1 MNIIGCCLYF
11 NGKDSHSDFPS
22 LYKMAFEGESMGLND
37 FGDLLEKGFS

>member
-11 NGKDSHSDFPS
+11 HGIVTHIS
-22 LYKMAFEGESMGLND
+22 LLFYKMSFDGESMGLND